1 MLDYVKRF
9 FIHLFSCFSEK
20 EAQAGRRYNP
30 TGYTNKD
37 GDFIYE
43 DLETTYLFESD
54 DNMNYR

>member
-20 EAQAGRRYNP
+20 EAQVGRASYP
-30 TGYTNKD
+30 TAYTNKD
-37 GDFIYE
+37 GDFIFE

>member
-20 EAQAGRRYNP
+20 EAQAGKPRA
-30 TGYTNKD
+30 YTNKD

>member
-20 EAQAGRRYNP
+20 EASYS
-30 TGYTNKD
+30 TGFTNKD
-37 GDFIYE
+37 GDIIFE